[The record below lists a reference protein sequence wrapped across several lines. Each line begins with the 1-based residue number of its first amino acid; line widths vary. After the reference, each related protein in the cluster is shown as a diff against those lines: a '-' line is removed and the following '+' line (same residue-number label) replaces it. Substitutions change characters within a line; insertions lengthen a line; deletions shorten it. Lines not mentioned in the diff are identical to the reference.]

1 MTRPNTAGFAK
12 EMSKFRKHSIEEK
25 RRRSKLRK
33 ARKKKAKNALQRG
46 GDPTILK
53 EGTELN
59 VGKAV
64 AIHHDPKEEE
74 EVKSSQETSAV
85 Q

>member
-1 MTRPNTAGFAK
+1 M
-12 EMSKFRKHSIEEK
+12 
-25 RRRSKLRK
+25 
-33 ARKKKAKNALQRG
+33 QRG

-59 VGKAV
+59 VEKVV

-74 EVKSSQETSAV
+74 EVKGSQETSAV